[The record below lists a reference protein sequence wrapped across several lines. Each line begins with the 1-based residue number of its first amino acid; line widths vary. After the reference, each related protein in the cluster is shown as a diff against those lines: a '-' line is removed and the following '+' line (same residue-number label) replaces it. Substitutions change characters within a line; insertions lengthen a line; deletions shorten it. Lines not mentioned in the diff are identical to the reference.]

1 MRIMSENKSLW
12 NPGIFQRRLSIFS
25 HSAILLTIL
34 ILAMIHLE
42 SVLKP
47 FFISLG
53 IYFVL
58 KPGAEWISKGNKFP
72 ILLSYFTMLMLFL
85 LVILSAAFFAW
96 SQAQD
101 LVEDESKQED
111 YNEILNKRWRQLKN
125 VPIIGPAL
133 KESVTDGTGT
143 VGGDLADLGVG
154 SGGQATDIV
163 VTMASG
169 VGGMLTTSVTVLF
182 FLIFII
188 FEASLL
194 PGRIERAWP
203 GGTSE
208 RVRIISKQIQE
219 SVNTYI
225 IVKTGCG
232 LGSAFIAGMIMWAF
246 GIDLWFVWAIMTFV
260 MNYVPYIGSLI
271 ATLPPLILGL
281 ILLKP
286 IALIVMALLLLTN
299 QQVWGNYIET
309 KWAGRALDLSPVVL
323 LLVTA
328 FSFWLWGIVGMILAV
343 PLFVIVKIVLE
354 NIEET
359 RPLAILL
366 SERAPTLDE
375 AWQEAFRD
383 GHLSTGETHKLKAL
397 QELLGVSDEMVAKV
411 AGRSAIATILKRGRA
426 SEDEIEFILESSKNS
441 PMEKALREG
450 LVTGRISNEI
460 KKHLSKLDDY
470 LDSNDEEE

>member
-1 MRIMSENKSLW
+1 MRIMSGNESLW
-12 NPGIFQRRLSIFS
+12 SPDSFQRRVSIFS
-25 HSAILLTIL
+25 HSAILLTVL

-47 FFISLG
+47 FFIAMG

-58 KPGAEWISKGNKFP
+58 KPGAEWISKGNNFP

-101 LVEDESKQED
+101 LVEDEDKQEE

-163 VTMASG
+163 VSMASG

-203 GGTSE
+203 GGASE
-208 RVRIISKQIQE
+208 RVRVISSQIQE

-246 GIDLWFVWAIMTFV
+246 GIDLWFVWAIMTFI

-286 IALIVMALLLLTN
+286 IALIVMAILLLTN

-375 AWQEAFRD
+375 AWQEALRD
-383 GHLSTGETHKLKAL
+383 GYLSTGESHKLKSL
-397 QELLGVSDEMVAKV
+397 QELLGVSDEQVTRV

-426 SEDEIEFILESSKNS
+426 TSDEIDLILESSKNL